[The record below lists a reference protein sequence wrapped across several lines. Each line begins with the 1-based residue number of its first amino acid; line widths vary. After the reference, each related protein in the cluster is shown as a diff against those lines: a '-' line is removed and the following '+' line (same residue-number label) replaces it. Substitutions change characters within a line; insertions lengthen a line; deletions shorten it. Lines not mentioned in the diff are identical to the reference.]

1 MSLTILPH
9 NHYVAFESFGVR
21 IALLSNDTRVVQ
33 RLHSLAPTES
43 QPCELADAEHQVTI
57 TTRDGLRFTSQ
68 YELRGER
75 ADEVKGDLWIGGD
88 ADLALALAHV
98 EKHVGECI
106 GLNAP
111 DHVFLRGGSVL
122 HRGRAIVVAG
132 EGLAG
137 TTTLLEALVSA
148 GATPYSD
155 GFAVFDSEGRALPFT
170 RRSPGTPIGGTN
182 GTAHAATAAALE
194 SHNVGAIVETSY
206 MPGAA
211 WRPERVSGGA
221 RMLALLV
228 YAVPS
233 EERPKDAMAGISRVL
248 EHDPVVVRG
257 LRGEAD
263 EVARQLLSDA
273 ELQSS
278 GAA

>member
-21 IALLSNDTRVVQ
+21 IAILGNDTRVVG

-43 QPCELADAEHQVTI
+43 RACELEDAEHQLTI
-57 TTRDGLRFTSQ
+57 STRDGLRFTMK

-75 ADEVKGDLWIGGD
+75 AEEAKGDLWIGGD
-88 ADLALALAHV
+88 ANLELALAHV

-122 HRGRAIVVAG
+122 HGDRVLVVAG

-137 TTTLLEALVSA
+137 TTTLLDALVRG

-155 GFAVFDSEGRALPFT
+155 RFAVFDANGHAVPYTKRAEGT
-170 RRSPGTPIGGTN
+170 RIEGTN
-182 GTAHAATAAALE
+182 GSTPAPAPDLE
-194 SHNVGAIVETSY
+194 ARRVGAIVETSY
-206 MPGAA
+206 RPGIA
-211 WRPERVSGGA
+211 WQPARVSGGA
-221 RMLALLV
+221 RMLALLAH
-228 YAVPS
+228 AVPS
-233 EERPKDAMAGISRVL
+233 EDRPKDAMAGISRVL
-248 EHDPVVVRG
+248 EHDPVVMSG
-257 LRGEAD
+257 QRGEAD
-263 EVARQLLSDA
+263 EVARALLADA
-273 ELQSS
+273 ELQGS